1 MMMIAT
7 MMIVTMMIV
16 TMISNKDDNNNNDDR
31 VKMMIRRNYKTPG
44 FLNQLKHFGIVI
56 KQFSLTCMTPPPL
69 PGPQCRNS
77 SGRASIFPNQSVV
90 ITSSSV
96 HAGLV
101 A

>member
-1 MMMIAT
+1 MMIAT

-56 KQFSLTCMTPPPL
+56 K
-69 PGPQCRNS
+69 
-77 SGRASIFPNQSVV
+77 
-90 ITSSSV
+90 
-96 HAGLV
+96 
-101 A
+101 